1 MAFARNP
8 ALASRSS
15 SNFSLT
21 VARYLAAA
29 AASSPTAGCGRSTH
43 KPTPISSALR
53 ALSNWSPA
61 VGHTRTGAGSTD
73 RIKQTPPHGA
83 GHLCACESVLVAQCV
98 YRSSIPAQRTMVAC
112 GHSPHGC
119 QYHLSPD
126 TRCFLQPRQHIIG
139 FGRSRLA
146 GLVRALVQDTSPGGA
161 SSIEQRADIVYRTA
175 HLRLCYF
182 CPLVCAELL
191 CGGDYHCAGLWVNL
205 ASGKPGLERQAVFHI
220 QGCTASTFDVYDL
233 ASASRASKEVCSF

>member
-1 MAFARNP
+1 MKLFCPPWVRNITFPALSTSNWGTEGASTAFAGAWRSP
-8 ALASRSS
+8 KAS
-15 SNFSLT
+15 
-21 VARYLAAA
+21 
-29 AASSPTAGCGRSTH
+29 GCGPRTTMRSG
-43 KPTPISSALR
+43 P
-53 ALSNWSPA
+53 
-61 VGHTRTGAGSTD
+61 VRTGSTD

-119 QYHLSPD
+119 QYHLSTD

-146 GLVRALVQDTSPGGA
+146 GLVRALVQDTSPGGV
-161 SSIEQRADIVYRTA
+161 SSIEQRAAIVYRTA

-205 ASGKPGLERQAVFHI
+205 ASEKPGLERQAVFHI

-233 ASASRASKEVCSF
+233 ASASRESKEVCSF